1 MTSEADHE
9 VTDDGG
15 YPLARSTSTIVASA
29 KDAES
34 HSSSDLTVPPEEC
47 ADVMV
52 PLGKNADNFRSS
64 LVRILKAIVEAFGRN
79 AESGE
84 YYLLT
89 RNSRIIREEFDE

>member
-9 VTDDGG
+9 VTDERS
-15 YPLARSTSTIVASA
+15 YPPTRLTSMIFASA
-29 KDAES
+29 KNADS

-52 PLGKNADNFRSS
+52 PLGKNADNLRSS
-64 LVRILKAIVEAFGRN
+64 LVRILQAIVEAFGRN
-79 AESGE
+79 ADE

-89 RNSRIIREEFDE
+89 RNSRVIREQFDE

>member
-1 MTSEADHE
+1 MTPEANRE
-9 VTDDGG
+9 VTDERS
-15 YPLARSTSTIVASA
+15 YPLTRLTPTAVASA

-34 HSSSDLTVPPEEC
+34 DSSDLTVPPEEC

-52 PLGKNADNFRSS
+52 PLGKNADNFGSS
-64 LVRILKAIVEAFGRN
+64 LVRILKGIVEAFGRN

-89 RNSRIIREEFDE
+89 RNSRIIKEEFDE